1 MGHPP
6 TYITSR
12 VAARPKTKEG
22 RPKAPPF
29 AELRKGWGTHPP
41 TRPGGIGKDEKRN
54 KTERQKGKMKE
65 EQKPQPLLN
74 CAKDWAPTH
83 PRPYLTLG
91 VGHPSGSARARTICL
106 RSSKGADGRGYIIRL
121 LNRGINAGGAGG
133 SGDRGGRV
141 ARARGASALT
151 VRWSLYIGYLEVANR
166 VETLILNG
174 GLYGLGRGIPVRLR
188 LGQSLDCKDRGKQQ
202 IPRSAR
208 DDNATVGRGDF
219 RLGTRCGGAL

>member
-1 MGHPP
+1 MYGN
-6 TYITSR
+6 
-12 VAARPKTKEG
+12 
-22 RPKAPPF
+22 
-29 AELRKGWGTHPP
+29 
-41 TRPGGIGKDEKRN
+41 TRHAIGGK
-54 KTERQKGKMKE
+54 
-65 EQKPQPLLN
+65 
-74 CAKDWAPTH
+74 
-83 PRPYLTLG
+83 
-91 VGHPSGSARARTICL
+91 ARARTICL

-121 LNRGINAGGAGG
+121 LNRGINAGEEREAPGIGWE
-133 SGDRGGRV
+133 SSKSK
-141 ARARGASALT
+141 GASAPK
-151 VRWSLYIGYLEVANR
+151 VRCSLYIGYLEVANR

>member
-1 MGHPP
+1 MYGNTRHA
-6 TYITSR
+6 I
-12 VAARPKTKEG
+12 G
-22 RPKAPPF
+22 GKAF
-29 AELRKGWGTHPP
+29 CGRKGCAEVPEQGQCASARRKEQTEEATLYDYLIGEL
-41 TRPGGIGKDEKRN
+41 TRGEREAPGIGWE
-54 KTERQKGKMKE
+54 
-65 EQKPQPLLN
+65 
-74 CAKDWAPTH
+74 
-83 PRPYLTLG
+83 
-91 VGHPSGSARARTICL
+91 
-106 RSSKGADGRGYIIRL
+106 SSK
-121 LNRGINAGGAGG
+121 
-133 SGDRGGRV
+133 SK
-141 ARARGASALT
+141 GASALT